1 MRINTIR
8 MISGVGAAIMLLAVT
23 GCETMNH
30 RESDERSEGRVVD
43 DKVITSSVQKGLD
56 EDPVYKFND
65 VSVGTFA
72 GVVQLSG
79 FVNESAQ
86 RMRAQDIAQ
95 NTEGVSKVINGIALK
110 PMLQPTGRAP
120 VQRMYSDYPPAT
132 QQAAPAPNASENN
145 MQTPNQNQSS
155 EQTNQNTQNTEQ
167 KQ

>member
-8 MISGVGAAIMLLAVT
+8 MISGVSAAIMLLAVT

-30 RESDERSEGRVVD
+30 RGGDERSEGRMVD
-43 DKVITSSVQKGLD
+43 DKDITASVQKGLD
-56 EDPVYKFND
+56 QDPVYKFND

-120 VQRMYSDYPPAT
+120 VQRMYSDYPSTTP
-132 QQAAPAPNASENN
+132 QAAPAPNTGENN

-155 EQTNQNTQNTEQ
+155 EQTNQNNEQ